1 MIRALNTTDSVRM
14 ADIHAQ
20 SFHKGW
26 DDADMWAHLQKDIC
40 FGFGRPLDGFIILSS
55 AADQAEILTIAVD
68 PAERRRGIAWAL
80 LEICETEL
88 VDNGVDTLFLEVAE
102 DNEPAIKFY
111 QGAGFEP
118 IGRRPAYYKRDIGRV
133 AAITYRKRLA
143 ANDRLG

>member
-1 MIRALNTTDSVRM
+1 MIRALAITDAARM
-14 ADIHAQ
+14 VDIHAQ

-26 DDADMWAHLQKDIC
+26 DAEDMSAHIQKDLC

-68 PAERRRGIAWAL
+68 PSERRRGIARAL
-80 LEICETEL
+80 LDIAETEL

-102 DNEPAIKFY
+102 DNEAAIKFY
-111 QGAGFEP
+111 KGAGFEP
-118 IGRRPAYYKRDIGRV
+118 IGRRRAYYKREIGRV

>member
-1 MIRALNTTDSVRM
+1 MIRALAIMDAARM
-14 ADIHAQ
+14 AEIHAQ
-20 SFHKGW
+20 SFYKGW
-26 DDADMWAHLQKDIC
+26 DDADMGAHIQKDLC

-68 PAERRRGIAWAL
+68 PAERRRGIARAL
-80 LEICETEL
+80 LDISETEL

-102 DNEPAIKFY
+102 DNKAAIKFY
-111 QGAGFEP
+111 KGAGFEP
-118 IGRRPAYYKRDIGRV
+118 IGRRPSYYKREIGRV

>member
-1 MIRALNTTDSVRM
+1 MIRALAITDAARM
-14 ADIHAQ
+14 VDIHAQ

-26 DDADMWAHLQKDIC
+26 DAEDMSAHIQKDLC

-68 PAERRRGIAWAL
+68 PSERRRGIARAL
-80 LEICETEL
+80 LDIAETEL

-102 DNEPAIKFY
+102 DNDAAIKFY
-111 QGAGFEP
+111 KGAGFEP
-118 IGRRPAYYKRDIGRV
+118 IGRRPAYYKREMGRV